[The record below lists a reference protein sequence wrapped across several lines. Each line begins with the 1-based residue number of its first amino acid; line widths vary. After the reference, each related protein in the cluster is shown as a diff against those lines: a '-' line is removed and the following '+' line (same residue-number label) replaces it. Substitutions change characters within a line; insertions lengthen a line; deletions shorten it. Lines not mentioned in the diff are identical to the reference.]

1 MIGDRIKELRKAL
14 HLSQTEFA
22 ERIGSVQNTITGYET
37 GRREPSN
44 QVIAL
49 ICKEFRVNEE
59 WLRNGT
65 NPMLI
70 KTAENEIEQLCER
83 YGLNRAA
90 RVLIE
95 KFVTLPEQDRQAVL
109 NYFLSIAAEMRGEKT
124 LDEMTDAEIADAV
137 RRGEQME
144 KRADARSE
152 A

>member
-14 HLSQTEFA
+14 HLSQTKFA

-65 NPMLI
+65 KPMLI
-70 KTAENEIEQLCER
+70 KTDENEIEQLCER

-95 KFVTLPEQDRQAVL
+95 KFVTLPDADRKVILDFVYSGSSEIGAEAVKVDPHAEVDRQLAK
-109 NYFLSIAAEMRGEKT
+109 EKG
-124 LDEMTDAEIADAV
+124 DAEKCGV
-137 RRGEQME
+137 
-144 KRADARSE
+144 
-152 A
+152 

>member
-65 NPMLI
+65 KPMLI

-95 KFVTLPEQDRQAVL
+95 KFVTLPEQDRHAVL
-109 NYFLSIAAEMRGEKT
+109 NYFLSVAAEMRGGKT

>member
-1 MIGDRIKELRKAL
+1 MIGDRIRELRKTL
-14 HLSQTEFA
+14 KLTQSKFGEI
-22 ERIGSVQNTITGYET
+22 IGLKQNSV
-37 GRREPSN
+37 
-44 QVIAL
+44 AL
-49 ICKEFRVNEE
+49 IEAGRETSDQTIFAICREFRVNEA
-59 WLRNGT
+59 WLRTGEGEMFV
-65 NPMLI
+65 PSP
-70 KTAENEIEQLCER
+70 EDEIEQLCER

-109 NYFLSIAAEMRGEKT
+109 NYFLSVAAEMRGEKT

>member
-59 WLRNGT
+59 WLRNGKK
-65 NPMLI
+65 PMLI
-70 KTAENEIEQLCER
+70 KTAENEIDNLCER
-83 YGLNRAA
+83 YNLDRAA

-95 KFVTLPEQDRQAVL
+95 KFVMLPDADRKVILDYLCAVAVDLRCEAKKEDLHAEVDRQ
-109 NYFLSIAAEMRGEKT
+109 IEQEKKKSRN
-124 LDEMTDAEIADAV
+124 DSEYDAL
-137 RRGEQME
+137 
-144 KRADARSE
+144 
-152 A
+152 

>member
-1 MIGDRIKELRKAL
+1 MIGERIKVVRQNAGLT
-14 HLSQTEFA
+14 QTAFA
-22 ERIGSVQNTITGYET
+22 ARIGIKQ
-37 GRREPSN
+37 PSLTAIERGDN
-44 QVIAL
+44 NPSEQTVFVI
-49 ICKEFRVNEE
+49 CREFRVNET
-59 WLRNGT
+59 WLRTGQGEMFV
-65 NPMLI
+65 PSP
-70 KTAENEIEQLCER
+70 EDEIEQLCER

-109 NYFLSIAAEMRGEKT
+109 NYFLSVAAEMRGEKT